1 MVARRDDWDDDE
13 PRKSRK
19 PKTPAKGPGLL
30 STPRIL
36 GALAVLVIVVLA
48 IGSVV
53 REEDLEFKE
62 IPPQLIG
69 LWTCS
74 DAEKSDFFVEF
85 RRDSI
90 IFGTG
95 GTGKI
100 KCKLIGVNFEHIGD
114 VNKYT
119 LHYRDMG
126 RRKVVRQ
133 ILVDPVGNELRF
145 TDEANLR
152 WARY

>member
-13 PRKSRK
+13 PQN
-19 PKTPAKGPGLL
+19 TEKGPGLL

-36 GALAVLVIVVLA
+36 GTLAVLVIVALA

-53 REEDLEFKE
+53 KEEELASKE

-74 DAEKSDFFVEF
+74 DPEKSDFFVDF

-100 KCKLIGVNFEHIGD
+100 KCRVIGVNLEQVGD

-119 LHYRDMG
+119 VHYRDMA
-126 RRKVVRQ
+126 RNKIVRQ
-133 ILVDPVGNELRF
+133 ILVDPAGDELRF
-145 TDEANLR
+145 TDEAGLR
-152 WARY
+152 WVRFE